1 MTLRNRLLVF
11 LGFVSLVTLSVSVWE
26 IRAYE
31 RARLQVGALLPQEVE
46 LINVGNK
53 LVATI
58 AASAAIDFLIL
69 ALATVFAHY
78 WVIKPLYKMRNDL
91 HEVTEGKIH
100 RPIRTT
106 GSPEIRATATAAEQ
120 MRKSLVHQIEL
131 TKSAEL
137 SLESNASLTQEVRRS
152 LAPRF
157 RRKEIYPLEVSDYCL
172 ANQGV
177 ISGDWWDIFSSDS
190 AHYVVQVDVEG
201 HDDASAIAGVQS
213 KAIFA
218 AGVAAGVEMHQ
229 IVKSIS
235 DILVPDDSGQFP
247 KFSTGFV
254 IEIPRDSKK
263 PVSWLSAGHPPAVLV
278 GNAGQHTLLNSSG
291 PMLAGFGQVWDI
303 RQFFLEPGMKLVIAS
318 DGLHEL
324 RNSDGTEF
332 FEVDQI
338 VSAVSKVSL
347 EATVVGVTDQIVTDM
362 KAFAPGVDFDN
373 WARQDDVTIL
383 TIARTSE

>member
-1 MTLRNRLLVF
+1 MLA
-11 LGFVSLVTLSVSVWE
+11 VSVWE

-46 LINVGNK
+46 LVKVGNQ

-58 AASAAIDFLIL
+58 AISALIDFVIL
-69 ALATVFAHY
+69 TLASVFAHF
-78 WVIKPLYKMRNDL
+78 WVIKPLYRMRQDL
-91 HEVTEGKIH
+91 NRIRDGEIH
-100 RPIRTT
+100 VGIRPT
-106 GSPEIRATATAAEQ
+106 GSLEIRQTAEAAED

-131 TKSAEL
+131 TKSAEM
-137 SLESNASLTQEVRRS
+137 SLDSAASLTQEVRVA
-152 LAPRF
+152 LTPRF
-157 RRKEIYPLEVSDYCL
+157 RRKDIHPIEVYDYCL

-177 ISGDWWDIFSSDS
+177 ISGDWWDIFTTES
-190 AHYVVQVDVEG
+190 AHYIVQVDVEG
-201 HDDASAIAGVQS
+201 HDDASAIAGLQS

-218 AGVAAGVEMHQ
+218 SSVAAQVDMHQ

-235 DILVPDDSGQFP
+235 DILVPDDAGKFP

-254 IEIPRDSKK
+254 AEIPKDPFK

-278 GNAGQHTLLNSSG
+278 DNTGKHTLLNASG

-324 RNSDGTEF
+324 RSTSGSEF

-338 VSAVSKVSL
+338 INAISKAPKN
-347 EATVVGVTDQIVTDM
+347 ATVKEITNQIVSDL
-362 KAFAPGVDFDN
+362 KAFAPKVDFDN
-373 WARQDDVTIL
+373 WIRQDDITIL
-383 TIARTSE
+383 AISREEA